1 MVDWDLGSTPE
12 NYFASDEYQALDR
25 EDKLGE
31 LWEQL
36 TGVPRGF
43 DEAIPH
49 KPKCQNFDDLW
60 KHFPQGPGKSYSND
74 GDELRNS
81 N

>member
-49 KPKCQNFDDLW
+49 KPKC
-60 KHFPQGPGKSYSND
+60 
-74 GDELRNS
+74 
-81 N
+81 